1 MMSEIQLNDGNI
13 KNISKYKRM
22 KNDRYNVSCSKKIS
36 TVAAATE
43 MWMQRYYL
51 FKGMVCQQY
60 RSLNNKDN
68 STIYNSS
75 NGSFYIARSSVFFVK
90 VIVAFHIVVM
100 ATPSA
105 RLMHVGVLGITT
117 TSSSSFSQIF
127 RAGPKPCSGGK
138 GKGYSNLDDLRS
150 DVNKK
155 NTDSPK
161 KGGTFILC
169 PDTIF
174 DFSSSTSS
182 SNSLSRSGLPNTQQL
197 LLPLLTQ
204 QQQQQQQAE
213 DEEDYDL
220 YNFNADSTT
229 NSHYTNPSAI
239 IAEEFGYVDLDEQ
252 PYNENEYNDRRR
264 TTQQSLQNFPWDE
277 VQDLDSFLT
286 TSTTTT
292 EDNQNENDEFTNEL
306 LSTLSGRAIDINS
319 FNKNNSSSGMQIT
332 ATFSTTD
339 STTIPTSASDPLVIT
354 ASNTIIQCGE
364 DGSIENNCQFVGG
377 LNQIVIGDNASSVVL
392 QGITFT
398 NAGDVAVVSSGS
410 TESSVTILQCKFEVC

>member
-1 MMSEIQLNDGNI
+1 MMSEIQINDGNI
-13 KNISKYKRM
+13 KNVNTYKRM
-22 KNDRYNVSCSKKIS
+22 KNNRYNAPCSKKIS
-36 TVAAATE
+36 IVDAATE
-43 MWMQRYYL
+43 MWMQHYYL
-51 FKGMVCQQY
+51 FKGMVCQP
-60 RSLNNKDN
+60 NN
-68 STIYNSS
+68 STMRNNSH
-75 NGSFYIARSSVFFVK
+75 GSFHIARSSIFFAK
-90 VIVAFHIVVM
+90 VMVAFHVLVM

-105 RLMHVGVLGITT
+105 RRMMHVGVWGITT
-117 TSSSSFSQIF
+117 TSTNGFSQIF

-138 GKGYSNLDDLRS
+138 GKGYSNLDDLRN
-150 DVNKK
+150 DINKK

-174 DFSSSTSS
+174 DFSSGTSS
-182 SNSLSRSGLPNTQQL
+182 SNALSRSGLPNTQQL
-197 LLPLLTQ
+197 LLPLLMQ
-204 QQQQQQQAE
+204 QQQQQQEAE

-220 YNFNADSTT
+220 YNLNADSSADT
-229 NSHYTNPSAI
+229 HYTNPSAI
-239 IAEEFGYVDLDEQ
+239 IAEEFGYVDPDEQ
-252 PYNENEYNDRRR
+252 PYNDNEYNDRRR

-286 TSTTTT
+286 TTTTTT
-292 EDNQNENDEFTNEL
+292 EDNQDENDEFTNEL
-306 LSTLSGRAIDINS
+306 LSTLSGRAIDLNS

-332 ATFSTTD
+332 ATFSSTTD
-339 STTIPTSASDPLVIT
+339 ATTIPTSASDPLVIT

-377 LNQIVIGDNASSVVL
+377 LNQIVIGDNASSVLL

-410 TESSVTILQCKFEVC
+410 TESSVTILKCKFEVC